1 MKNIEDEIA
10 GLIRDYKAKTG
21 KFLTIGTVES
31 ATGGRIA
38 DKITNVAGSSDY
50 FLGSVVS
57 YSNDIK
63 MKVAGVSEDTLKM
76 VGAVSPETATEMAD
90 GGRRLLKVDICV
102 STTGIAGPGGATPI
116 KPVGLFYMGLASSYG
131 TVQEKHIFR
140 GNREE
145 VKKKATNKALQMIK
159 DHLQKCV
166 DSTSGIPLEEKHV
179 VTCFLEF
186 DKRILIL
193 RRSQKVGTY
202 KRSWAGVSGY
212 LESGPLDQAYTEIR
226 EETGLFKS
234 TVKLVKQGKPLEV
247 IDKDLNR
254 KWIVH
259 PFLFHVTDPERL
271 KIDWEHTEC
280 KWINPREL
288 SKFHTV
294 PGLKKALDAVLD

>member
-1 MKNIEDEIA
+1 MKNIEDDIA
-10 GLIRDYKAKTG
+10 RLIREYKSKTG
-21 KFLTIGTVES
+21 KFLTLGTVES

-63 MKVAGVSEDTLKM
+63 MKVAGVSEDTIKM
-76 VGAVSPETATEMAD
+76 VGAVSPEAAREMAE
-90 GGRRLLKVDICV
+90 GGRKLLNVDLCV

-116 KPVGLFYMGLASSYG
+116 KPLGLFYMGLASPEG
-131 TVQEKHIFR
+131 TVHEKHIFR
-140 GNREE
+140 GNRED
-145 VKKKATNKALQMIK
+145 VKKKATGKALEMLK
-159 DHLQKCV
+159 DCLQKCV

-179 VTCFLEF
+179 VTCFLEHG
-186 DKRILIL
+186 KMILIL

-212 LESGPLDQAYTEIR
+212 LESEALDQAYTEIR

-259 PFLFHVTDPERL
+259 PFLFHITDPDRL

-280 KWINPREL
+280 KWINPRDL

-294 PGLKKALDAVLD
+294 PGLKKALDSVLD